1 MPSDKSNSPNLSI
14 EDLLDQF
21 SSSSL
26 RKQKTL
32 IASIETRSKDLLE
45 IQNAGLNSFDPDGDD
60 WGAGSILQILY
71 RKHPDYLKSILE
83 KKPEGW
89 FNLFSDQGLN
99 YEPLQK
105 SLLEQDFE
113 EADLLTNSFL
123 RQLAGKEAVQ
133 RGYVYF
139 SEVANIS
146 TDDLVTIDRLW
157 IAYSQAKFGLSIQ
170 GRLLDSLG
178 GKYELLWPRIGW
190 KKDGVWTRYPNS
202 FKWSLEAPDG
212 HMPAINQL
220 RGVRLLDS
228 LINHPGIKTRR

>member
-83 KKPEGW
+83 K
-89 FNLFSDQGLN
+89 
-99 YEPLQK
+99 
-105 SLLEQDFE
+105 
-113 EADLLTNSFL
+113 
-123 RQLAGKEAVQ
+123 
-133 RGYVYF
+133 
-139 SEVANIS
+139 
-146 TDDLVTIDRLW
+146 
-157 IAYSQAKFGLSIQ
+157 
-170 GRLLDSLG
+170 
-178 GKYELLWPRIGW
+178 
-190 KKDGVWTRYPNS
+190 
-202 FKWSLEAPDG
+202 
-212 HMPAINQL
+212 
-220 RGVRLLDS
+220 
-228 LINHPGIKTRR
+228 